1 VIRINEKF
9 ARMLEIDRDSVAD
22 SRLDLSDA
30 PFRFVWVADVRS
42 GQIFTEQVTLLGWH
56 ETDCMA
62 LVSI

>member
-1 VIRINEKF
+1 
-9 ARMLEIDRDSVAD
+9 MLEIDRDSVAD